1 MLTLQPAN
9 KSVQLRRDPLE
20 PFFHPRTVAVIGAT
34 ETPGSVGRTLLS
46 NLISTPFG
54 GAVFPVNP
62 KRASVL
68 GLQSYPSI
76 AAIPGEIDLAV
87 IATPAATAPAVVR
100 ECGEAGVPAA
110 VVISAGFKETGAA
123 GAALERQ
130 VIEEARRAGMRI
142 IGPNCLGLM
151 NPLTGLNATFANAV
165 ARPGNVAFISQ
176 SGAMCTAVLD
186 WSLKENVGFSAFV
199 SIGSMADVG
208 WGDLIDYLGGDFRT
222 HSIVL
227 YMESIGDAR
236 SFLSAAREVALTKP
250 IIVIK
255 GGRSDAAAHAAA
267 SHTGALTGSDA
278 VVDAAFRRV
287 GVLRVNHISDIFYM
301 TDVLAKQPRP
311 KGPRLTIISNAGGP
325 AVLATDALLA
335 QGGELAALSPDTKA
349 QLDSVLPPHWSHS
362 NPIDVIGDA
371 DAERYR
377 SAVEI
382 AVADPNADG
391 MLVIMTPQGMTDPT
405 QIAERIKQF
414 AKIPE
419 KPVLASWM
427 GGASVIAGRD
437 ILSHAGVPVFAFPDS
452 AVRAFTYMWRYSYN
466 LRALYETPSLA
477 ADSSAAIDRD
487 AAARMIAGARQAGRT
502 LLSESE
508 SKQLLATYAI
518 PTLPTEIA
526 SSEDEAVAAA
536 ERIGYPVV
544 LKLHS
549 QTITHKT
556 DVGGVKLNIG
566 RADAVRRAW
575 REIREGIIAAA
586 AERDFLG
593 VTVQPMIPAQ
603 GYEIIVGSSIDR
615 QFGPVIVFGTGGQL
629 VEVFKDRALA
639 LPPLNTT
646 LARRLIEQTRIS
658 QAFKG
663 VRGRKPV
670 NSAALEAVLVRF
682 SQLVLEQKW
691 IKEIDINP
699 LHVSHE
705 RIVALD
711 ARIILHHPS
720 TTEAELPRPA
730 IRPYPTQYVSEWKL
744 RDGTAA
750 VIRPIRPEDEPL
762 VARFHQNLSERSVYF
777 RYFHQLRYEQRVSHE
792 RLTRVCFI
800 DYDRQMALVADRR
813 NPETGEHEILG
824 IARLVKMRNDR
835 EAEFAV
841 LVADRYQGRGVGSEL
856 LRRAIEF
863 ARDEGIERIVGY
875 VLSENTAMQ
884 KLCQRV
890 GFTLRYEDATTLRAE
905 LDVRTKV

>member
-1 MLTLQPAN
+1 MTTLEAGASPGR
-9 KSVQLRRDPLE
+9 LRRDFLD
-20 PFFHPRTVAVIGAT
+20 PFFHPRSVAVIGASET
-34 ETPGSVGRTLLS
+34 EGSVGRTLFS
-46 NLISTPFG
+46 NLTSTRFP
-54 GAVFPVNP
+54 GAVYPVNP
-62 KRASVL
+62 RRASIL
-68 GLQSYPSI
+68 GMQSYPSI
-76 AAIPGEIDLAV
+76 GAIPEKVDLAV
-87 IATPAATAPAVVR
+87 IATPAPTVAAIVR
-100 ECGEAGVPAA
+100 ECGQARTSAA
-110 VVISAGFKETGAA
+110 IVISAGFKETGAA

-130 VIEEARRAGMRI
+130 LLEEARRAGVRI

-151 NPLTGLNATFANAV
+151 NPLTGLNATFANAI
-165 ARPGNVAFISQ
+165 ARPGSVAFVSQ
-176 SGAMCTAVLD
+176 SGALCTAVLD
-186 WSLKENVGFSAFV
+186 WSLRENVGFSAFV

-222 HSIVL
+222 DSIVL

-236 SFLSAAREVALTKP
+236 SFLSAAREVALSKP
-250 IIVIK
+250 VIVIK
-255 GGRSDAAAHAAA
+255 AGRSDAAAQAAA
-267 SHTGALTGSDA
+267 SHTGALTGADA
-278 VVDAAFRRV
+278 VFDAAFRRV
-287 GVLRVNHISDIFYM
+287 GVLRVNHISDIFYV

-311 KGPRLTIISNAGGP
+311 RGPRLMIVSNAGGP

-335 QGGELAALSPDTKA
+335 QGGELAPLDPKTKS
-349 QLDSVLPPHWSHS
+349 QLDAVLPPHWSHG

-371 DAERYR
+371 DARRYC

-382 AVADPNADG
+382 AASDPNADG
-391 MLVIMTPQGMTDPT
+391 VLIIMTPQGMTDPT
-405 QIAERIKQF
+405 QVAEAVKRF

-427 GGASVIAGRD
+427 GGASVAAGRD
-437 ILSHAGVPVFAFPDS
+437 ILSQVGIPVFPFPDS

-477 ADSSAAIDRD
+477 SDSDALSDRD
-487 AAARMIAGARQAGRT
+487 AAARMIAAARQSGRT

-508 SKQLLATYAI
+508 SKRLLAAYGVPA
-518 PTLPTEIA
+518 LPAEIA
-526 SSEDEAVAAA
+526 ASEDEAVAAA
-536 ERIGYPVV
+536 ERTGYPVV

-549 QTITHKT
+549 ETLTHKT
-556 DVGGVKLNIG
+556 DVGGVKLNITG
-566 RADAVRRAW
+566 AEAVRRAW
-575 REIREGIIAAA
+575 RDIRAAVLAAA
-586 AERDFLG
+586 SERDFLG
-593 VTVQPMIPAQ
+593 VSVQPMVPAQ
-603 GYEIIVGSSIDR
+603 GYEILVGSSIDP

-629 VEVFKDRALA
+629 VEIFKDRALA

-646 LARRLIEQTRIS
+646 LARRLIEQTRIA

-670 NSAALEAVLVRF
+670 DLAALEAVLVRF

-720 TTEAELPRPA
+720 ATESELPRPA
-730 IRPYPTQYVSEWKL
+730 IRPYPTQYVREWKL

-800 DYDRQMALVADRR
+800 DYDRQMALVAESQ
-813 NPETGEHEILG
+813 NPETRKPEILG
-824 IARLVKMRNDR
+824 IARLIKLQNDR

-841 LVADRYQGRGVGSEL
+841 LVADRWQGRGVGSEL

-863 ARDEGIERIVGY
+863 ARDEGIGRIVGY
-875 VLSENTAMQ
+875 VLAENTAMR
-884 KLCQRV
+884 KLCQRA
-890 GFTLRYEDATTLRAE
+890 GFTLRYEDSATLRAE
-905 LDVRTKV
+905 LDVRANG

>member
-1 MLTLQPAN
+1 MLTLEPAN
-9 KSVQLRRDPLE
+9 KSAQLRRDPLE
-20 PFFHPRTVAVIGAT
+20 PFFHPRSVAVIGAT

-46 NLISTPFG
+46 NLISAPFG

-68 GLQSYPSI
+68 GIQSYPSI
-76 AAIPGEIDLAV
+76 AAIPDQVDLAV
-87 IATPAATAPAVVR
+87 IATPASTVAAVVR

-110 VVISAGFKETGAA
+110 VVISAGFKETGAG
-123 GAALERQ
+123 GAALERE

-142 IGPNCLGLM
+142 IGPNCLGVM
-151 NPLTGLNATFANAV
+151 NPLTGLNATFAHPV

-199 SIGSMADVG
+199 SIGSMGDIG

-311 KGPRLTIISNAGGP
+311 KGPRLVIISNAGGP

-335 QGGELAALSPDTKA
+335 QGGELAVLSPDTKTR
-349 QLDSVLPPHWSHS
+349 LDAVLPPHWSHS

-377 SAVEI
+377 NAVEI
-382 AVADPNADG
+382 AASDPNADG
-391 MLVIMTPQGMTDPT
+391 MLIIMTPQGMTDPT
-405 QIAERIKQF
+405 QVAERVKQF
-414 AKIPE
+414 AKIPD

-427 GGASVIAGRD
+427 GGASVVAGRD
-437 ILSHAGVPVFAFPDS
+437 ILSQAGLPVFAFPDS

-477 ADSSAAIDRD
+477 ADSDAVIDRD
-487 AAARMIAGARQAGRT
+487 AAARMIARARESGRR
-502 LLSESE
+502 LLTESE
-508 SKQLLATYAI
+508 SKQLLATYGI
-518 PTLPTEIA
+518 PALPAGIA
-526 SSEDEAVAAA
+526 LSEDEAVAAA

-549 QTITHKT
+549 ETITHKT
-556 DVGGVKLNIG
+556 DVGGVKLNITG
-566 RADAVRRAW
+566 AEAVRRAW
-575 REIREGIIAAA
+575 REIRQTVIAAA

-603 GYEIIVGSSIDR
+603 GYEIIVGSSIDP

-670 NSAALEAVLVRF
+670 DSAALEAVLVRF

-711 ARIILHHPS
+711 ARIVLHDPS
-720 TTEAELPRPA
+720 TTERDLPRPA
-730 IRPYPTQYVSEWKL
+730 IRPYPTRYVSEW
-744 RDGTAA
+744 RMGDGAAA

-762 VARFHQNLSERSVYF
+762 VARFHQNLSDRSVYF

-800 DYDRQMALVADRR
+800 DYDRQMALVAESR
-813 NPETGEHEILG
+813 NPESGEHEILG
-824 IARLVKMRNDR
+824 IARLVKLRNDR

-856 LRRAIEF
+856 LRRTIEF

-875 VLSENTAMQ
+875 VLAENTAMQ
-884 KLCQRV
+884 KLCQRA
-890 GFTLRYEDATTLRAE
+890 GFRLRYEDATTLRAE
-905 LDVRTKV
+905 LNVGTNV

>member
-1 MLTLQPAN
+1 MLTLEPAT
-9 KSVQLRRDPLE
+9 KAAQLRRDPLD
-20 PFFHPRTVAVIGAT
+20 PFFHPRSVAVIGAT

-62 KRASVL
+62 RRASVL
-68 GLQSYPSI
+68 GLPSYPSV
-76 AAIPGEIDLAV
+76 AAVPGGVDLAV
-87 IATPAATAPAVVR
+87 IATPASTVAAVVR
-100 ECGEAGVPAA
+100 ECGAAGVPAA
-110 VVISAGFKETGAA
+110 VVISAGFKETGAR
-123 GAALERQ
+123 GAALERE

-151 NPLTGLNATFANAV
+151 NPLTGLNATFANTV

-311 KGPRLTIISNAGGP
+311 KGPRLVIISNAGGP

-335 QGGELAALSPDTKA
+335 QGGELAALSPDTKSR
-349 QLDSVLPPHWSHS
+349 LDAVLPPHWSHS

-371 DAERYR
+371 DAERYT

-382 AVADPNADG
+382 AAGDPNANG
-391 MLVIMTPQGMTDPT
+391 MLIIMTPQGMTDPA
-405 QIAERIKQF
+405 QVAERVKQF
-414 AKIPE
+414 ANISG

-466 LRALYETPSLA
+466 LQALYETPSLA
-477 ADSSAAIDRD
+477 ADSDAVIDRE
-487 AAARMIAGARQAGRT
+487 AAARMIAGARQRGRT
-502 LLSESE
+502 LLTESE
-508 SKQLLATYAI
+508 SKQLLATYGI
-518 PTLPTEIA
+518 PTLPTEVA
-526 SSEDEAVAAA
+526 FSEDEAVAAA

-544 LKLHS
+544 IKLHS
-549 QTITHKT
+549 ETIAHKT
-556 DVGGVKLNIG
+556 DVGGVKLNITG
-566 RADAVRRAW
+566 AEAVRRAW
-575 REIREGIIAAA
+575 REIREGVIAAA
-586 AERDFLG
+586 SERDFLG

-603 GYEIIVGSSIDR
+603 GYEIIVGSSVDP
-615 QFGPVIVFGTGGQL
+615 QFGPVMVFGTGGQL

-670 NSAALEAVLVRF
+670 DSAALEAVLVRF

-691 IKEIDINP
+691 IKGIDINP

-711 ARIILHHPS
+711 ARIILHDLS
-720 TTEAELPRPA
+720 TTERDLPRPA
-730 IRPYPTQYVSEWKL
+730 IRPYPARYVSEWRM

-762 VARFHQNLSERSVYF
+762 VARFHQNLSDRSVYF

-800 DYDRQMALVADRR
+800 DYDRQMALVAAQR

-824 IARLVKMRNDR
+824 IARLVKTRNDR

-841 LVADRYQGRGVGSEL
+841 LVADRYQGRGAGSEL

-875 VLSENTAMQ
+875 VLAENTVMQ
-884 KLCQRV
+884 KLCQRA

-905 LDVRTKV
+905 LDVRR